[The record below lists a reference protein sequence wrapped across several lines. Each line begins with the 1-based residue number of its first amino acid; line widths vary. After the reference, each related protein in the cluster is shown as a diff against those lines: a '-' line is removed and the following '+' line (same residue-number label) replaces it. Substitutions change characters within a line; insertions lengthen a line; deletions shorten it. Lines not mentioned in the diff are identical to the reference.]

1 MERNSRDGENKREQ
15 MTVGFIVSGKLLM
28 YATAVLQRKFIQTF
42 LLHPPPLSL
51 PLPPLPFLSRSLSLI
66 DVSDGE
72 AGIPAFCSF
81 REELRGGQGVT
92 LGKVTDERA
101 VEEGGGEV
109 ALKGGRDRQDRSQG

>member
-1 MERNSRDGENKREQ
+1 
-15 MTVGFIVSGKLLM
+15 M
-28 YATAVLQRKFIQTF
+28 YTTAVLQRKFIQTF
-42 LLHPPPLSL
+42 LLPPPPLSL
-51 PLPPLPFLSRSLSLI
+51 SPLAFLSYSFCLI

-81 REELRGGQGVT
+81 REELGGGQGVT

-109 ALKGGRDRQDRSQG
+109 ALKEGGGG